1 MDFQVLLAASEY
13 YNMVVWFSLATGA
26 VFEFPLIL
34 VVLIFIQILNTTQLK
49 SLRRV
54 VFVGMMIFAAFLTPG
69 GDFLSLP
76 LTTLILFG
84 LYEIAILVGVRIEK
98 RNLQRESME

>member
-1 MDFQVLLAASEY
+1 
-13 YNMVVWFSLATGA
+13 
-26 VFEFPLIL
+26 
-34 VVLIFIQILNTTQLK
+34 
-49 SLRRV
+49 
-54 VFVGMMIFAAFLTPG
+54 MMIFAAFLTPG